1 MRSNKVVIAG
11 AIVLFAV
18 GLVVAGFGAIAQ
30 NRPERSAANHGAS
43 AAADGGLERLSAP
56 AKPAAETTSRAS
68 TAAAGF
74 EGAAL
79 RNAQLQASLSW
90 TFGGKQQSGWYLYT
104 PLVANLIGAES
115 DGTAGEF
122 AMRLAQWQR
131 ENSSEANG
139 VLD

>member
-11 AIVLFAV
+11 VIVLFAV

-79 RNAQLQASLSW
+79 RKDRKS
-90 TFGGKQQSGWYLYT
+90 T
-104 PLVANLIGAES
+104 
-115 DGTAGEF
+115 
-122 AMRLAQWQR
+122 RL
-131 ENSSEANG
+131 NSSHLVISYA
-139 VLD
+139 VFCLKKKKK